1 MIKAYIF
8 KNKLNT
14 LVYLIV
20 SVAFGFMG
28 VFTTLCT
35 QQISKIVFGEIDANT
50 YQLLIVPVV
59 YLAVTCTMV
68 FLYNFVKNRF
78 LNKVMYNIR
87 QDLFQ
92 SITAKNMTSYYE
104 KNTSYYL
111 SIFNND
117 LQVVEQC
124 ISFAF
129 IFFLQVGEIIFSLT
143 YAFTQ
148 NTFIGVSLIIIG
160 LISAFLPVVTRK
172 LLKKLNES
180 YMSELAVHNTVLNS
194 CFSGFEVIKNYQM
207 EQNII
212 KNYGKENDVIMQK
225 KIHLDNTKA
234 NVSMQGYRLMEGLQF
249 LVLAVV
255 GILIMGDKLNATL
268 LVVMGTL
275 FNSVS
280 GSMYGALN
288 AIVEIKAGKGICD
301 KIFGEIKD
309 SGTEE
314 NEKQVELKQDITFEN
329 VRFTYPGSE
338 KEILKGVDLTFE
350 KNKKYAIVGE
360 SGSGKS
366 TITRL
371 LLRYYDNYEGSISL
385 DGTECGEISER
396 SLMENF
402 AVIPQSVYV
411 FEDTFRNNITLYR
424 DFTDA
429 QIMTAIQKAGLM
441 NVYERLEKGLDT
453 MLKENGANLSGGE
466 RQRMSIARAFLYQR
480 KIFILDEAT
489 ASLDNRLAYQIEK
502 TIVDTQDI
510 TVIMVTHHYNEE
522 NLRKCDG
529 IFVIGQGKVEET
541 GTFEELMDRHGTYY
555 RMYQLQN
562 GEGCQ

>member
-1 MIKAYIF
+1 MKKYIF
-8 KNKLNT
+8 KNKLEA
-14 LVYLIV
+14 VIYLIV
-20 SVAFGFMG
+20 SVLFGCLG

-35 QQISKIVFGEIDANT
+35 QYISKIVFGEIDAET
-50 YQLLIVPVV
+50 YQLLCVPLV

-68 FLYNFVKNRF
+68 FLYNYVKNRF
-78 LNKVMYNIR
+78 LNQVMYAIR
-87 QDLFQ
+87 QDLFR
-92 SITAKNMTSYYE
+92 SIASKNMTSFYE

-124 ISFAF
+124 VSFGF
-129 IFFLQVGEIIFSLT
+129 VFFLQIGEIIFSLT
-143 YAFTQ
+143 YAFLQ
-148 NTFIGVSLIIIG
+148 NTFIGISLIIIG
-160 LISAFLPVVTRK
+160 IVAAFLPIFTQK
-172 LLKKLNES
+172 LLKKLNEG
-180 YMSELAVHNTVLNS
+180 YMGELAVHNTVLNS

-207 EQNII
+207 EKNII
-212 KNYGKENDVIMQK
+212 KNYGKENDVIKKK

-234 NVSMQGYRLMEGLQF
+234 NISMQGYRLMEGLQF
-249 LVLAVV
+249 FVLAVV
-255 GILIMGDKLNATL
+255 GLLIMGDKLNATL

-301 KIFGEIKD
+301 KIFGEIHDVDIEGKR
-309 SGTEE
+309 EC
-314 NEKQVELKQDITFEN
+314 VELEKDVAFEN
-329 VRFTYPGSE
+329 VRFTYPGGE
-338 KEILKGVDLTFE
+338 KEILQGVNLTFE

-366 TITRL
+366 TITKL
-371 LLRYYDNYEGSISL
+371 LLRYYNNYTGNIKL
-385 DGTECGEISER
+385 DGTECRQIDER

-424 DFTDA
+424 DFTDDE
-429 QIMTAIQKAGLM
+429 IMAAIQKAGLM
-441 NVYERLEKGLDT
+441 SVYEKLENGLNT
-453 MLKENGANLSGGE
+453 VMRENGANFSGGE
-466 RQRMSIARAFLYQR
+466 RQRISIARAFLYQR

-489 ASLDNRLAYQIEK
+489 SSLDNQLAYQIEK
-502 TIVDTQDI
+502 TILDTSGI

-522 NLRKCDG
+522 NLKKCDS
-529 IFVIGQGKVEET
+529 IFVINKGEVEEA
-541 GTFEELMDRHGTYY
+541 GTFEKLMNAHGKYY
-555 RMYQLQN
+555 QMYQLQN
-562 GEGCQ
+562 GANE